1 MKTLRLIAGKAA
13 RAHIIEKGLTP
24 DHLRLIVGASG
35 GPKWLVL
42 KGLDQFLCHQWLPQA
57 KQPVDLVGS
66 SIGAWRMTVYA
77 HPEPGRIFDQFVE
90 SYFSF
95 RTDQAKTPAALTE
108 ASYDIIHGLFSPE
121 EASRLINNP
130 LRHLNIVAVR
140 GKGMAG
146 SKAKAAEAA
155 GMLAAALANRVS
167 RQHLARFF
175 ERVVFHTGN
184 EIACPAVW
192 KGFDRVDVRLC
203 PETLA
208 DALMAS
214 GSIPFVSE
222 PVLDIK
228 GAGAGV
234 YRDGG
239 VIDYHF
245 DVPWA
250 YDDGIVLY
258 PHFYD
263 HIVPG
268 WFDKKRPERYASG
281 GTWNQVLL
289 LAPTAEFVG
298 SLPHG
303 KITERSDFTD
313 MTDEERLAYWR
324 IVIGESQRLADE
336 FAELL
341 DDHGKLVDSLDD
353 APGEG

>member
-1 MKTLRLIAGKAA
+1 MKALRLIAGKTA

-42 KGLDQFLCHQWLPQA
+42 KGLDQFLCHEWLPKA
-57 KQPVDLVGS
+57 KQSVDLVGS
-66 SIGAWRMTVYA
+66 SIGAWRMSVYA
-77 HPEPGRIFDQFVE
+77 HPDSGRIFDKFVE
-90 SYFSF
+90 SYFRF
-95 RTDQAKTPAALTE
+95 RTDQAKTPAMLTK
-108 ASYDIIHGLFSPE
+108 ASYDIIHALYSPE
-121 EASRLINNP
+121 DAARLTNNP
-130 LRHLNIVAVR
+130 IRHLNIVSVR

-175 ERVVFHTGN
+175 ERVVFHTGDQ
-184 EIACPAVW
+184 IACPQVW
-192 KGFDRVDVRLC
+192 KEFQRVDVPLK
-203 PETLA
+203 PEILA

-222 PVLDIK
+222 PVLDIS
-228 GAGAGV
+228 GAGEGV

-245 DVPWA
+245 DVPWE

-268 WFDKKRPERYASG
+268 WFDKKRPERHARG
-281 GTWNQVLL
+281 DMWNQVLL
-289 LAPTAEFVG
+289 LAPTAEFVA
-298 SLPHG
+298 SLPGG
-303 KITERSDFTD
+303 KITERNDFTD
-313 MTDEERLAYWR
+313 MSDDERLAYWR
-324 IVIGESQRLADE
+324 IVIDESQRLAEE
-336 FAELL
+336 FSELL
-341 DDHGKLVDSLDD
+341 DDHGKLVDSLDN
-353 APGEG
+353 APGDR